1 MSSARH
7 PLPTDIVALVSF
19 DGHVYPNEAH
29 PFDRLGVVQTAR
41 PLERALEQWFSFA
54 TGKNTW
60 VSVRGATIRGL
71 ISARPRAKRS
81 AWEVEVL
88 INASDDESVALAL
101 FSRMT
106 AGVIK
111 QGAERVFLRLGADS
125 AIRETARAAGF
136 FRYGSEILYRRSAGK
151 SAHPEALEGPSG
163 SDTAHP
169 EALEGPS
176 GSDTAPPEALE
187 GLRSRAKSD
196 AFGVY
201 ELYRR
206 VAPATV
212 RAIEGLTFREWQAA
226 QEKWGGRCSDRLL
239 EEDGLITGWVR
250 VRPGNTGRIHVLA
263 ERPPYDSLLGAGL
276 DVLQDRDVFCLAPDY
291 NVELASAL
299 DRSSFEPVATYL
311 SLAKRLTKPVEQP
324 VRETASKRVPVG

>member
-125 AIRETARAAGF
+125 AICETARAAGF

-151 SAHPEALEGPSG
+151 SAHPEALEG
-163 SDTAHP
+163 
-169 EALEGPS
+169 
-176 GSDTAPPEALE
+176 
-187 GLRSRAKSD
+187 LRSRAKSD
-196 AFGVY
+196 AFGIY

-226 QEKWGGRCSDRLL
+226 QEKWGGRCSDVLL

-250 VRPGNTGRIHVLA
+250 VMPGNTGRIHVLA

-299 DRSSFEPVATYL
+299 GRSSFEPVATYL
-311 SLAKRLTKPVEQP
+311 SLAKRLTKPVEQEQP
-324 VRETASKRVPVG
+324 ARETTSKAVSVG

>member
-29 PFDRLGVVQTAR
+29 PFDRLGVSQKAR

-54 TGKNTW
+54 TGKHTW

-88 INASDDESVALAL
+88 INASDDESIALSL

-111 QGAERVFLRLGADS
+111 QGAERVFLRLGEDS

-136 FRYGSEILYRRSAGK
+136 FRYSSEVLYKR
-151 SAHPEALEGPSG
+151 EGRHWRPSG
-163 SDTAHP
+163 SDVP
-169 EALEGPS
+169 
-176 GSDTAPPEALE
+176 
-187 GLRSRAKSD
+187 LRSRAKSD
-196 AFGVY
+196 AFGIY
-201 ELYRR
+201 ELYNR

-212 RAIEGLTFREWQAA
+212 RAIEGVTFREWQAA
-226 QEKWGGRCSDRLL
+226 QEKWGGRASDLLL
-239 EEDGLITGWVR
+239 EEDGVITAWVR
-250 VRPGNTGRIHVLA
+250 EMPGSLGRINVLA
-263 ERPPYDSLLGAGL
+263 ERGPYDNLLGAGL
-276 DVLQDRDVFCLAPDY
+276 DVLQDRDVFCLAADY
-291 NVELASAL
+291 NAELISAL
-299 DRSSFEPVATYL
+299 ERLSFQPVARYL

-324 VRETASKRVPVG
+324 ARESTSEAVPVG

>member
-60 VSVRGATIRGL
+60 VIVRGATILGL

-88 INASDDESVALAL
+88 IDASDDESVALEL

-111 QGAERVFLRLGADS
+111 QGAERVFLRLGEDS
-125 AIRETARAAGF
+125 AIREAARSAGF
-136 FRYGSEILYRRSAGK
+136 FRYGSEILYKRTAGK
-151 SAHPEALEGPSG
+151 SAHPARPPRREALEGPSG
-163 SDTAHP
+163 ADTAH
-169 EALEGPS
+169 
-176 GSDTAPPEALE
+176 PEALE

-196 AFGVY
+196 AFGIY

-226 QEKWGGRCSDRLL
+226 QEKWGGRCSDLLL
-239 EEDGLITGWVR
+239 EQDGLITAWLR
-250 VRPGNTGRIHVLA
+250 AMPGNTGRIHALA

-291 NVELASAL
+291 NLELASAL
-299 DRSSFEPVATYL
+299 DRFSFEPVASYL
-311 SLAKRLTKPVEQP
+311 SLAKRLTKPVEQLA
-324 VRETASKRVPVG
+324 RETASERLPVGRVG

>member
-29 PFDRLGVVQTAR
+29 PFDRLGIVQTAR

-60 VSVRGATIRGL
+60 VSVRGATILGL

-81 AWEVEVL
+81 VWEVEVL

-106 AGVIK
+106 AGVIR
-111 QGAERVFLRLGADS
+111 QGAERVFLRLGSDS

-136 FRYGSEILYRRSAGK
+136 FRYGSEILYKR
-151 SAHPEALEGPSG
+151 EARHWRPSG
-163 SDTAHP
+163 SDIAH
-169 EALEGPS
+169 
-176 GSDTAPPEALE
+176 PEALE

-196 AFGVY
+196 AFGIY

-226 QEKWGGRCSDRLL
+226 QEKWGGRCSDLLL
-239 EEDGLITGWVR
+239 EEDGLITAWVR
-250 VRPGNTGRIHVLA
+250 VMPGNTGRIHALV

-276 DVLQDRDVFCLAPDY
+276 DILQDRDVFCLAPDY

-299 DRSSFEPVATYL
+299 DRFSFEPVATYL
-311 SLAKRLTKPVEQP
+311 SLAKRLTKPVEQLAP
-324 VRETASKRVPVG
+324 EASSERVPVG

>member
-29 PFDRLGVVQTAR
+29 PFDRLGIVQTAR

-81 AWEVEVL
+81 AWEVEVM
-88 INASDDESVALAL
+88 IDASDDESVALAL

-111 QGAERVFLRLGADS
+111 QGAERVFLRLAEDS

-151 SAHPEALEGPSG
+151 SAHR
-163 SDTAHP
+163 
-169 EALEGPS
+169 
-176 GSDTAPPEALE
+176 EALE

-196 AFGVY
+196 AFGIY

-226 QEKWGGRCSDRLL
+226 QEKWGGRCSDLLL
-239 EEDGLITGWVR
+239 EEDGLITAWVR
-250 VRPGNTGRIHVLA
+250 VMPGNTGRIHALA

-291 NVELASAL
+291 NVEMASAL
-299 DRSSFEPVATYL
+299 GRLSFEPVASYL
-311 SLAKRLTKPVEQP
+311 SLAKRLTKPVEQEQP
-324 VRETASKRVPVG
+324 ARETTSKAVPVG

>member
-29 PFDRLGVVQTAR
+29 PFDRLGLDQKAR

-54 TGKNTW
+54 TGKHTW

-88 INASDDESVALAL
+88 IDASDDESIALSL

-111 QGAERVFLRLGADS
+111 QGAERVFLRVGDES
-125 AIRETARAAGF
+125 AIQETARSAGF
-136 FRYGSEILYRRSAGK
+136 FRYSSEVLYKR
-151 SAHPEALEGPSG
+151 EGNHWRPSG
-163 SDTAHP
+163 SDVP
-169 EALEGPS
+169 
-176 GSDTAPPEALE
+176 
-187 GLRSRAKSD
+187 LRSRAKSD
-196 AFGVY
+196 AFGIY
-201 ELYRR
+201 ELYNR

-226 QEKWGGRCSDRLL
+226 QEKWGGRASDLLL
-239 EEDGLITGWVR
+239 EEDGVITAWVR
-250 VRPGNTGRIHVLA
+250 VMPGSLGRINVLA
-263 ERPPYDSLLGAGL
+263 ERGPYDSPLGAGL
-276 DVLQDRDVFCLAPDY
+276 DVLQDRDVFCLAADY
-291 NVELASAL
+291 NAELISAL
-299 DRSSFEPVATYL
+299 ERLSFQPVARYL
-311 SLAKRLTKPVEQP
+311 SLAKRLTKAVEQP
-324 VRETASKRVPVG
+324 ARETTSEAVPVG

>member
-71 ISARPRAKRS
+71 ISARARAKRS

-151 SAHPEALEGPSG
+151 PAH
-163 SDTAHP
+163 
-169 EALEGPS
+169 
-176 GSDTAPPEALE
+176 PEALE

-196 AFGVY
+196 AFGIY
-201 ELYRR
+201 ELYNR

-226 QEKWGGRCSDRLL
+226 QEKWGGRASDLLL
-239 EEDGLITGWVR
+239 EEDGLITAWVR
-250 VRPGNTGRIHVLA
+250 VMPGNTGRIHVLA

-276 DVLQDRDVFCLAPDY
+276 DVLQDRDIFCLAPDY

-311 SLAKRLTKPVEQP
+311 SLAKRLTKPVEQEQP
-324 VRETASKRVPVG
+324 VRETTGKAVPVG